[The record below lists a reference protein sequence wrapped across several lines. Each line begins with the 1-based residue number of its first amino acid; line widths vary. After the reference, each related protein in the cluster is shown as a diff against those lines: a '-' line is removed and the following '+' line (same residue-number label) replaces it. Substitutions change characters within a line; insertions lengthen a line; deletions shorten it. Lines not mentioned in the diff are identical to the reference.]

1 MSFQTSADVTLK
13 CVMNAI
19 VPDLWDFSPRYGVM
33 SQGLQSRR
41 HDLEDKNIFVPSR
54 SPGTSHVV
62 GRRVCGMNTHAS
74 VLAFQPRLVITR
86 PVREPSVDNET
97 CLLLQQPSLRIT
109 HLVRQGLEP
118 TQMDLPPRATCHR
131 PFYRIRSCA
140 AALTKPVAM
149 VDCAGAKSPLYRGS
163 ISVS

>member
-1 MSFQTSADVTLK
+1 MQSYLI
-13 CVMNAI
+13 CGI
-19 VPDLWDFSPRYGVM
+19 FSPRYGVM

-109 HLVRQGLEP
+109 HLVRQGPRTYANGSTTPCYLSP
-118 TQMDLPPRATCHR
+118 TFLPNSELC
-131 PFYRIRSCA
+131 RSA
-140 AALTKPVAM
+140 NETR
-149 VDCAGAKSPLYRGS
+149 CAGGLCWR
-163 ISVS
+163 